1 MKSQLLKVLDESNEH
16 IGYLVDIHGYK
27 YITKVEFDSLA
38 PIELLNKFKL
48 TVSNTEVI
56 KGDKNV

>member
-16 IGYLVDIHGYK
+16 IGYLGDIHGYK
-27 YITKVEFDSLA
+27 YIPKVEFDSLA

>member
-1 MKSQLLKVLDESNEH
+1 MNSQLLKVLDESNKH

-27 YITKVEFDSLA
+27 YIPKIEFDSLA
-38 PIELLNKFKL
+38 PIELFNKFKL

-56 KGDKNV
+56 KGDNNV